1 MKRNDYNYESF
12 YYTSDSCLILMNEVR
27 YKKND
32 FGEMILVPDE
42 TKEEVIYLRF
52 TQTISQQFRS
62 LMMISLALMLLVKLN
77 GIERRQELC
86 LLW

>member
-32 FGEMILVPDE
+32 FTYVLH
-42 TKEEVIYLRF
+42 
-52 TQTISQQFRS
+52 
-62 LMMISLALMLLVKLN
+62 KLYHSDSV
-77 GIERRQELC
+77 L
-86 LLW
+86 